1 MNLAGRKT
9 KVMNNKTAKKQIGE
23 IRNRRGRRRGETSV
37 NSKLIDPAVAADYSK
52 IIPNAADRILS
63 MTERQLRHEQWLEKF
78 VVGCNSIRP
87 LLGIMV
93 AASLFFCLLATGF
106 ICILYGHDTAG
117 IAIIGSTPLAGLVA
131 KFIYG
136 TKN

>member
-1 MNLAGRKT
+1 MNKQ
-9 KVMNNKTAKKQIGE
+9 TAKKRTGE
-23 IRNRRGRRRGETSV
+23 IQNRRARRRGETSV
-37 NSKLIDPAVAADYSK
+37 NSGLIDPTVVADYSK

-63 MTERQLRHEQWLEKF
+63 MTERQLRHEQWIEKF

-87 LLGIMV
+87 LLGIML
-93 AASLFFCLLATGF
+93 AASLFFCLLAAGF
-106 ICILYGHDTAG
+106 LCILYGHDTAG
-117 IAIIGSTPLAGLVA
+117 VAIIGSTPLAGLVA